1 MNSIDPKLSA
11 AEKTPDQKAE
21 QVAPAEL
28 SSTKADEIAL
38 EQIAEKEAPILEA
51 EKEKVGPAAVTVS
64 PLPTQAQ
71 VIALEKDQATVEVE
85 NILEDGLEDIYG
97 KLPDE
102 LKPVFKQKGEETA
115 RAISQMVKNA
125 SVKIGEIMKLI
136 LSWLKIIPGVN
147 RFFLEQEA
155 KIKADRIVLLTK
167 EIAEDKSKLTK

>member
-1 MNSIDPKLSA
+1 MNSIDPKLPE

-21 QVAPAEL
+21 PVASAEL
-28 SSTKADEIAL
+28 SSTKADEIVL

-51 EKEKVGPAAVTVS
+51 EKEKVGTATVTVS

-71 VIALEKDQATVEVE
+71 VVALEKDQATVEVE
-85 NILEDGLEDIYG
+85 SILEDGLKDIYG

-115 RAISQMVKNA
+115 RAISEMVKKA

>member
-1 MNSIDPKLSA
+1 M
-11 AEKTPDQKAE
+11 TPEQKAE

-28 SSTKADEIAL
+28 SSTKADELAL
-38 EQIAEKEAPILEA
+38 EQAMEKEAPVLEA
-51 EKEKVGPAAVTVS
+51 EKEKVGAAAVTTS

-71 VIALEKDQATVEVE
+71 VMALEKDQTAVEVE
-85 NILEDGLEDIYG
+85 DILEDGLKDIYA
-97 KLPDE
+97 KLPDN

-115 RAISQMVKNA
+115 QAISQMIKKA
-125 SVKIGEIMKLI
+125 AVKIGEIMKLI

-167 EIAEDKSKLTK
+167 EIAEDKSKLPQ

>member
-1 MNSIDPKLSA
+1 MNSIDPKLTA
-11 AEKTPDQKAE
+11 AELSPEKNTE
-21 QVAPAEL
+21 QIASAEL

-38 EQIAEKEAPILEA
+38 EQASEKEAPVLEA
-51 EKEKVGPAAVTVS
+51 EKEKVGAATVTAL
-64 PLPTQAQ
+64 PIPTQAQ
-71 VIALEKDQATVEVE
+71 VAALEKDQATVEVE
-85 NILEDGLEDIYG
+85 NILEDGLKDIYG
-97 KLPDE
+97 KLPDN

-115 RAISQMVKNA
+115 RAISQMVKTT

-167 EIAEDKSKLTK
+167 QIEEDKSKITK